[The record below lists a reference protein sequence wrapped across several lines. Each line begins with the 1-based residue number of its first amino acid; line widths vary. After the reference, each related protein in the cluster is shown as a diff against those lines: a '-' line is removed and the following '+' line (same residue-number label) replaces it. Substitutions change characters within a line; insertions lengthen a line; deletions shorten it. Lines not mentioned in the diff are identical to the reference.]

1 MWSLTRTL
9 LMALALAGFVGQATA
24 RAMPMCADGQTSVA
38 TAAMDCAH
46 MAGMPDMAKAPAKA
60 PHSSGQPCKG
70 MSPDCMAD
78 MCCAVAITP
87 PAAAQVAAPVTY
99 ERIRYS
105 NADLT
110 RDGLEP
116 SPRTPPPLRL
126 S

>member
-1 MWSLTRTL
+1 MWSLIRTL

-24 RAMPMCADGQTSVA
+24 RAMPTCADGQAAVA

-46 MAGMPDMAKAPAKA
+46 MAGMSDMAKAPVKA

-70 MSPDCMAD
+70 MSPDCMAN
-78 MCCAVAITP
+78 CAAAAITP
-87 PAAAQVAAPVTY
+87 PAAAEVAAAVTY
-99 ERIRYS
+99 ERVRYS
-105 NADLT
+105 NPDLT

-116 SPRTPPPLRL
+116 SPLIPPPLRL